1 MLLTRWLETRASSA
15 HPPCELCSSPSP
27 LTSSVDPG
35 RSGSPFG
42 MASEDHVRLQGV
54 EVEASCNVA
63 WLLRLASEYVLELGC
78 SGEVSGGLE
87 HAASLIERAADASM
101 CVEAMHITARVLPVC
116 FQRIDAEL
124 EYIPVKNLIV
134 VVEKRLR
141 EILVLRVQSTLPF
154 DDPDAFEEAVNNSF
168 GCRIARGNHQLYSTV
183 MQAYRKVIWEKGYVN
198 AFPSKSEQEKEKS
211 LRKRPKR
218 DKK

>member
-1 MLLTRWLETRASSA
+1 MRICLILRLVTRAHSA

-27 LTSSVDPG
+27 LTSSVDPR
-35 RSGSPFG
+35 RSGSLFG
-42 MASEDHVRLQGV
+42 MASEDHVRLQGM
-54 EVEASCNVA
+54 EVEASCNVV

-78 SGEVSGGLE
+78 SDEISGVLE

-101 CVEAMHITARVLPVC
+101 CVGVMHITARVLPVC
-116 FQRIDAEL
+116 VQRNGAEL

-141 EILVLRVQSTLPF
+141 EILVMRVQSTLPF
-154 DDPDAFEEAVNNSF
+154 DDPDAFEEAVNNAF

-183 MQAYRKVIWEKGYVN
+183 MQAYRKVIWEKGYEN
-198 AFPSKSEQEKEKS
+198 AFPSKCEKEKQKNR
-211 LRKRPKR
+211 RKRPKR
-218 DKK
+218 G